1 MLVQTRS
8 IHTPIIASSI
18 FPGIIA
24 FTALAY
30 VLVAV
35 DRLAARF
42 AEHIESGEA
51 RLSVLQDLYAQGL
64 QTGQAIRNI
73 ILDPANPQAYKNL
86 DTANGKFA
94 TGLESAKRIA
104 QRAPDF
110 LPLVSDIEARWLA
123 LQPPRKQVLEGVR
136 NDQQRA
142 ISLLNKEE
150 TPAWRKLRELLL
162 ELIDQQSKATEAVR
176 ADVQRERNRTL
187 SIGIVA
193 MLLTGLIS
201 AAVLFLNTRKLAHSL
216 RILEDSTRQL
226 ASGQGDLTQ
235 RLPVKGQDEFARIAN
250 SFNQFISHLQK
261 TMAGILSAAQQ
272 LDQAARQM
280 REKVNLATNRSTEQ
294 NQRSSLAAEGVQS
307 LARGIAAIADSA
319 THLRQQSDQS
329 LDVAQES
336 LRSLTRLQTD
346 LVEIRHSV
354 VRISSSVEDYV
365 NSAGQ
370 ITTFTG
376 EVRDIADQTNLLA
389 LNAAIEAARAGEAGR
404 GFAVVADEVRKL
416 AEKSGRSAAE
426 INAVTQSLTEKSTHL
441 QSAVDHTLNALQQS
455 AEALDAVSTSLRSS
469 EHAVEEEHH
478 SVDAITESVTGQ
490 QTTSSSVLA
499 TVDEIARLTAENARV
514 LQESA
519 HSTQQFAELATTLN
533 NQVAGFKL

>member
-1 MLVQTRS
+1 MLIQTRS

-18 FPGIIA
+18 FAGIIA
-24 FTALAY
+24 FAALAY

-35 DRLAARF
+35 DRMAARF

-51 RLSVLQDLYAQGL
+51 RLSILQDLYAQGL

-86 DTANGKFA
+86 EAANGKFA

-123 LQPPRKQVLEGVR
+123 LQPPRKQVLESVR
-136 NDQQRA
+136 SDQQRA
-142 ISLLNKEE
+142 IALLNKEE
-150 TPAWRKLRELLL
+150 TPVWRKLRELLL
-162 ELIDQQSKATEAVR
+162 ESIDQQSKATEAVR
-176 ADVQRERNRTL
+176 ANVQQERNRTL
-187 SIGIVA
+187 SIGIAA
-193 MLLTGLIS
+193 MLLTALIS
-201 AAVLFLNTRKLAHSL
+201 TAVLFLNTRKLAHSL
-216 RILEDSTRQL
+216 RLLDDSTRQL

-235 RLPVKGQDEFARIAN
+235 RLPVKGQDEFARIAS
-250 SFNQFISHLQK
+250 SFNQFIANLQK
-261 TMAGILSAAQQ
+261 TMAGILGAAQQ

-336 LRSLTRLQTD
+336 LRALTRLQTD

-354 VRISSSVEDYV
+354 GRISSSVEDYV

-426 INAVTQSLTEKSTHL
+426 INAVTQSLTDKSTHL
-441 QSAVDHTLNALQQS
+441 QSAVDEALRALQQS
-455 AEALDAVSTSLRSS
+455 AEALDAVSSSLRSS

-478 SVDAITESVTGQ
+478 SVDAITESVAGQ

-499 TVDEIARLTAENARV
+499 SVDEIARLTAENARV